1 MKIFI
6 VLVVVLLF
14 GKLPFSTSSMLKNG
28 RFAPR
33 RARRS
38 VSTVKNRGRPEL
50 ECMHR
55 DCIIVQHHLQSLV
68 VSSVYGIFFFQSVGE
83 LDVLVVY
90 QSNFEME
97 PS

>member
-14 GKLPFSTSSMLKNG
+14 GKLPFSTSSMLKSG

-38 VSTVKNRGRPEL
+38 VSTVKKSRTTG
-50 ECMHR
+50 
-55 DCIIVQHHLQSLV
+55 
-68 VSSVYGIFFFQSVGE
+68 VG
-83 LDVLVVY
+83 VHA
-90 QSNFEME
+90 
-97 PS
+97 